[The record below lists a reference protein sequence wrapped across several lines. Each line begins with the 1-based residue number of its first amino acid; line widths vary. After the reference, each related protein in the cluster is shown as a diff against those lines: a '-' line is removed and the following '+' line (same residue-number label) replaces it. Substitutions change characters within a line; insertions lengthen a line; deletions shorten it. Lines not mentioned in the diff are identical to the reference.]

1 LTTHFNKLKV
11 GAIAASVSIA
21 FCATT
26 AQASHFRGAALVPSV
41 DANGLLTVDAKSFW
55 RRDQNALPGSFPHS
69 GVGTI
74 SISGGVGSI
83 GDISISQD
91 ISDVRRA
98 EINEVFEVQ
107 LPGAGT
113 YTISWSSGSWVSG
126 VPNAGGSYGTTS
138 TIFWDGST
146 ANAPI
151 LFDLENI
158 QQQVIRGS
166 AYTDNLDA
174 VGVGLTYDDTF
185 LSTGMGSQATGYSV
199 DASGQIT
206 IDAAST
212 AGYADNLSN
221 MGADRAFSGKINA
234 GDGSSIEYVWLF
246 DGVDQGTGNL
256 APSINDL
263 VVNALVGDS
272 ISEMVVATDP
282 NIGDILT
289 LSFINFVGPGGVMPG
304 NSIFDPLTGAFDWD
318 STGFAPGT
326 YIATFGVTDGS
337 LSDQGTITI
346 NLRRPST
353 SVPEPTTGILLGAGL
368 LALARL
374 RKKS

>member
-1 LTTHFNKLKV
+1 MTTHFNKLKV

-26 AQASHFRGAALVPSV
+26 VQATHFRGAALVPSV
-41 DANGLLTVDAKSFW
+41 DATGLLTVDAKSFW

-69 GVGTI
+69 GVGQI
-74 SISGGVGSI
+74 EIVGVGFTQ
-83 GDISISQD
+83 DISISQD

-98 EINEVFEVQ
+98 EINEQFEIM

-113 YTISWSSGSWVSG
+113 YTITWSSGSWVQG
-126 VPNAGGSYGTTS
+126 IPNAGGNYGTTS
-138 TIFWDGST
+138 TIFWDGTT

-158 QQQVIRGS
+158 QQQVIRGA

-185 LSTGMGSQATGYSV
+185 LAPGMGSQASGYSV

-206 IDAAST
+206 IDALST

-221 MGADRAFSGKINA
+221 MGADQAFSGRINA

-246 DGVDQGTGNL
+246 DGVDQGSGNL

-272 ISEMVVATDP
+272 ISELVVATDP

-304 NSIFDPLTGAFDWD
+304 NSIFDPITGAFDWD
-318 STGFAPGT
+318 SSGFAPGT

-346 NLRRPST
+346 NLRRPT
-353 SVPEPTTGILLGAGL
+353 TGVPEPTTGILLGAGL